1 MHASNTDMWEA
12 YRTENDPR
20 EEEYFRNRLVE
31 HLSGL
36 MPEAI
41 RLEPELRMPERR
53 RADFVAIRNAMGLPV
68 EITRFSSRVQ
78 HLARMIDRGLS
89 SCLAAVPDTNDHRCF
104 AIDSVSQHV
113 GSGAEPHDELT
124 TIGTVSE
131 GATEFRQLLK
141 PARAIQD
148 GTHGA
153 CRGGGLL
160 PDQKVMEPLYIVKC
174 FGQPQ
179 DARQSPAFP
188 AAAFANAFS
197 RMAASS

>member
-1 MHASNTDMWEA
+1 MARRQPHQADTWVEVESYPSLDLLCWNLAT
-12 YRTENDPR
+12 PR
-20 EEEYFRNRLVE
+20 
-31 HLSGL
+31 
-36 MPEAI
+36 
-41 RLEPELRMPERR
+41 
-53 RADFVAIRNAMGLPV
+53 
-68 EITRFSSRVQ
+68 ITRRDAFAIYERNW
-78 HLARMIDRGLS
+78 RYRGLS

-113 GSGAEPHDELT
+113 GSGAEPHGELT
-124 TIGTVSE
+124 AVGTVSE
-131 GATEFRQLLK
+131 GATEFRQFLK

-148 GTHGA
+148 GAHGA
-153 CRGGGLL
+153 CRSGGIL
-160 PDQKVMEPLYIVKC
+160 PDQKVMEPLDIVKC